1 MPIIYQQLIN
11 THTKIGVWHITEDD
25 FFFQQKVDVQ
35 RNITHPHKRLQHLA
49 GRYLL
54 KALFPNFPTALI
66 QIADTKKPFLEDE
79 AYHFSIS
86 HCDNYAA
93 VIVSKKNRVG
103 IDIETENN
111 KIEKIK
117 HKFLTEKEFNLFTNC
132 DSITALTMAWNIKEA
147 VFKWYGLGQINF
159 INHIHIVSVVSSN
172 FQSIACVSFTKN
184 TNQILTVSCITLNK
198 NNLAWI
204 VTE

>member
-1 MPIIYQQLIN
+1 MPIIYKQQIN
-11 THTKIGVWHITEDD
+11 THTKIGVWNITEGE

-54 KALFPNFPTALI
+54 KEMFPDFPTALI
-66 QIADTKKPFLEDE
+66 QIADTKKPFLENE

-103 IDIETENN
+103 IDIEIVNN

-117 HKFLTEKEFNLFTNC
+117 HKFLTNYEFNLFANFDTL
-132 DSITALTMAWNIKEA
+132 TALTMAWNIKEA
-147 VFKWYGLGQINF
+147 VFKWYGLGQVNF
-159 INHIHIVSVVSSN
+159 INHIQISSVVFSN
-172 FQSIACVSFTKN
+172 FQHTAYVSFIKN
-184 TNQILTVSCITLNK
+184 ITQLLKVNCIEINKTNIAWVLT
-198 NNLAWI
+198 
-204 VTE
+204 E